1 MSDDPKKKSDLT
13 RIEDLS
19 EYLHEDDENDDFQ
32 GLNTDPDLTL
42 PDDFNTTDEADYSA
56 LEEDLD
62 NIEPDS
68 ISDNFDDSDELNE
81 DDSSTDFETD
91 FTDNDFE
98 DNSSESSTF
107 GEAVI
112 DDKSFDENIDTDDDY
127 SDQFESDEIVSDD
140 ENSHDFSQN
149 DEVVVDDNSI
159 NDEQNEFDSV
169 ETSLNDLSTED
180 LQTEDTQDDY
190 HQPHEFDKVSETKTI
205 LTPLPITDYKAPEN
219 FKDLQKFAKNMSYGN
234 LSHEGT
240 PPFSIVLKDI
250 KYQEDLEDIVILL
263 KEFKILKQDDETAAR
278 ETLSRGSFLI
288 PRLSE
293 YAAILLCHKLRRFEL
308 TILMGL
314 TEEINPA
321 KSYSSD
327 DAGMATKHN
336 IFNSRSHNFVFENEN
351 INFNDIISS
360 TAQNL
365 EGYEIKEYLGVVSDH
380 SIVTSEELTNDEP
393 GITDHLYDDLV
404 SKLKYAAVD
413 KKGNGVV
420 GINYT
425 MVPLLKESATDKNQY
440 KIICTG
446 NVVWLIKK

>member
-1 MSDDPKKKSDLT
+1 MSDDPKKKEDLT

-19 EYLHEDDENDDFQ
+19 EYLHEEDENDDFL

-42 PDDFNTTDEADYSA
+42 PDDFNSTDEADYSA

-68 ISDNFDDSDELNE
+68 ISDNFDDSEELSDDEPV
-81 DDSSTDFETD
+81 SDFETD
-91 FTDNDFE
+91 FSDKDFE
-98 DNSSESSTF
+98 NEVSETSTFDDSPLDETSFDSES
-107 GEAVI
+107 
-112 DDKSFDENIDTDDDY
+112 DDDDSF
-127 SDQFESDEIVSDD
+127 SDQFESDEIVSDEVD
-140 ENSHDFSQN
+140 STDFSQN
-149 DEVVVDDNSI
+149 EDDDDNFLE
-159 NDEQNEFDSV
+159 EQSEFDDI
-169 ETSLNDLSTED
+169 ETSLED
-180 LQTEDTQDDY
+180 LTTEEIQENENQTGK
-190 HQPHEFDKVSETKTI
+190 FDEAPAAKTT
-205 LTPLPITDYKAPEN
+205 LTPLPATDYKAPEN
-219 FKDLQKFAKNMSYGN
+219 FQDLQKFAKNMSYGN
-234 LSHEGT
+234 LSHEGN

-250 KYQEDLEDIVILL
+250 KYQEDLDDIVILL
-263 KEFKILKQDDETAAR
+263 KEFKILKQEDETSAR

-293 YAAILLCHKLRRFEL
+293 YAAILLCHKLRRYEL

-327 DAGMATKHN
+327 DSGMATKHN
-336 IFNSRSHNFVFENEN
+336 IFNSRSHSFIFENEN
-351 INFNDIISS
+351 ISFNDIISS

-365 EGYEIKEYLGVVSDH
+365 EGYDIKEYLGVVSDH
-380 SIVTSEELTNDEP
+380 SIVTSEELTNDDP
-393 GITDHLYDDLV
+393 GISDHLYDDLV